1 VTRFLES
8 FALGQKTSI
17 LVIARV
23 EGGFMEKISQW
34 IVRSVLLFLLAL
46 GAGCATSSADY
57 QAILTNT
64 KRPEAELKLDAVRK
78 PQEVMAFYGVKRGDK
93 VADLFASRGY
103 YTAILSQLVGPEG
116 VVYSANAA
124 PRAELHERVK
134 DPSMGNVRV
143 IDGPFEKVALPQ
155 DGSLDFVFIHLD
167 YHELSADARAAMN
180 RRVFASLKKGGAYG
194 IVDHSA
200 AAGRGDQDAKT
211 FHRIEKAL
219 VIKDAT
225 AAGFRLAEEG
235 NMLARADD
243 TRDFSVTKLRD
254 RSDRFVLKFVK
265 P

>member
-1 VTRFLES
+1 MLN
-8 FALGQKTSI
+8 SI
-17 LVIARV
+17 KPRW
-23 EGGFMEKISQW
+23 F
-34 IVRSVLLFLLAL
+34 LLFLLIVAT
-46 GAGCATSSADY
+46 GCAASSADY
-57 QAILTNT
+57 NAVLTNT
-64 KRPEAELKLDAVRK
+64 NRPDSERKLDPVRK
-78 PQEVMAFYGVKRGDK
+78 PQEVMAFYGVKRADR
-93 VADLFASRGY
+93 VADLFAARGY

-116 VVYSANAA
+116 IVYSANAA

-134 DPSMGNVRV
+134 HPSMANVRV
-143 IDGPFEKVALPQ
+143 IDGPFDKVALPQ

-167 YHELSADARAAMN
+167 YHEIAAATRAAMN
-180 RRVFASLKKGGAYG
+180 RRVFAALKRGGSYG
-194 IVDHSA
+194 VVDHSA

-211 FHRIEKAL
+211 LHRIEKAL

-235 NMLARADD
+235 NMLARPDD

>member
-1 VTRFLES
+1 MAT
-8 FALGQKTSI
+8 
-17 LVIARV
+17 RV
-23 EGGFMEKISQW
+23 ESW
-34 IVRSVLLFLLAL
+34 IGWTGAALAAALLA
-46 GAGCATSSADY
+46 ACAATSTPNYSE
-57 QAILTNT
+57 ILANSS
-64 KRPEAELKLDAVRK
+64 RPDTERALDAVRK
-78 PQEVMAFYGVKRGDK
+78 PHEVMAFYGVKRGDK
-93 VADLFASRGY
+93 VADLFAARGY
-103 YTAILSQLVGPEG
+103 YTAILAQLVGPEG

-124 PRAELHERVK
+124 PRSELHERVK
-134 DPSMGNVRV
+134 HPSMANVRV
-143 IDGPFEKVALPQ
+143 IDGPFDKVALPQ

-167 YHELSADARAAMN
+167 YHELPPDARAPMN
-180 RRVFASLKKGGAYG
+180 RRIFAALGRGGGYG
-194 IVDHSA
+194 VVDHSA

-219 VIKDAT
+219 VIKDVT

>member
-1 VTRFLES
+1 MINTTARCLRWPSFLVLII
-8 FALGQKTSI
+8 FA
-17 LVIARV
+17 A
-23 EGGFMEKISQW
+23 
-34 IVRSVLLFLLAL
+34 A
-46 GAGCATSSADY
+46 CAASSPDY
-57 QAILTNT
+57 QAVLTNPE
-64 KRPEAELKLDAVRK
+64 RPDAERNLDPVRK
-78 PQEVMAFYGVKRGDK
+78 PQEVMSFYGVKRGDK
-93 VADLFASRGY
+93 VADLFAARGY

-134 DPSMGNVRV
+134 QPSMRNVRV

-167 YHELSADARAAMN
+167 YHDLAADTRAAMN
-180 RRVFASLKKGGAYG
+180 RRVFASLKKGGSYG

-211 FHRIEKAL
+211 FHRIDKAL
-219 VIKDAT
+219 VIKEAT